1 MLKQTVK
8 YTDFDDNDAMETL
21 YFNLT
26 KSELADNLNLN
37 EELERLQTDF
47 TGMGKRNLE
56 PHEIQR
62 VLDLVKT
69 FMRLS
74 YGVRSE
80 DGKRFIKTPQQ
91 WEEFTQTAVYD
102 AFLFSLFQDPQN
114 AFNFMVGILP
124 KDLRSSAMEAA
135 TKANGGVDPIKQASV
150 LAAQEEQRKK
160 HEASV
165 ANNVVEL
172 QSSDAPVK
180 AEVTEDPQPTLS
192 TPPTADELTAMTEWM
207 ARQK

>member
-8 YTDFDDNDAMETL
+8 YTDFDDNESMETL

-26 KSELADNLNLN
+26 KSELADNMNL
-37 EELERLQTDF
+37 EDELEKLQQDF
-47 TGMGKRNLE
+47 TGMSGRKLKTE
-56 PHEIQR
+56 EIQR
-62 VLDLVKT
+62 VLDLVKL

-80 DGKRFIKTPQQ
+80 DGKRFIKTPQI
-91 WEEFTQTAVYD
+91 WEEFTQTAAYD
-102 AFLFSLFQDPQN
+102 EFLFGLFQDPQN

-124 KDLRSSAMEAA
+124 KDLRTPAMEAL
-135 TKANGGVDPIKQASV
+135 KKENGGIDPIRQASV
-150 LAAQEEQRKK
+150 MAAQEEQRKK
-160 HEASV
+160 HEESV
-165 ANNVVEL
+165 ANNVVAL
-172 QSSDAPVK
+172 QNSDAPVK

-192 TPPTADELTAMTEWM
+192 NPPTKEEIDAMTEWM